1 MSLNN
6 LLAALAENSML
17 YIEITETIEKEE
29 TVLIGFEAPGW
40 EALSAELLARQVD
53 KVFVDCSSIIANVKI
68 HLAAD
73 N

>member
-17 YIEITETIEKEE
+17 YIEIIEQEN
-29 TVLIGFEAPGW
+29 TLIEFEAPGYGSLN
-40 EALSAELLARQVD
+40 EDLLLRTVD
-53 KVFVDCSSIIANVKI
+53 KVIIDSSNIVPTMKI
-68 HLAAD
+68 LLSD

>member
-17 YIEITETIEKEE
+17 YIEIIDGKNTLIE
-29 TVLIGFEAPGW
+29 FEAPGYGS
-40 EALSAELLARQVD
+40 LSDELLSRTVD
-53 KVFVDCSSIIANVKI
+53 KVIIDSSNIVTTVKI
-68 HLAAD
+68 LLTD